1 VSVVT
6 SQTRRRWATVVA
18 GIVVLVSLPI
28 ATSAVSSVLAEHG
41 APAAA
46 NPTVLLRRA
55 LDSAGVPHTGLA
67 RSSGSLGLPDLP
79 QLTNV
84 AAVLGD
90 NTRTRVWWAGPQS
103 WRVDVLT
110 PTGEQG
116 IYDERGRT
124 VLWNYEQA
132 RLTEVIGTSPVRLPR
147 ADDLIPPQAA
157 RRLLAGVGVRDRLEV
172 LPERRSVAGLR
183 ADGLRIVPADRRSTI
198 GHIDVWVERG
208 QGLPVA
214 LDVVDTRG
222 VSALSSRFVDLELKA
237 PKPSAIRIPSAP
249 GVVHDSSDAP
259 DLAAR
264 IQQFSSRRLL
274 DLPDSLAGIAASSP
288 LDGAGTYGSGLVRFV
303 VLPLPGRL
311 PEQVLDA
318 ARSAGSTDLKL
329 PDGEAL
335 LVSSGLINLVV
346 ARTADQLR
354 SYLVTG
360 LVSDQLLK
368 AATAQLLRQ
377 PPPQWW
383 FP

>member
-18 GIVVLVSLPI
+18 GVVVLACLPI
-28 ATSAVSSVLAEHG
+28 ATSTVSSTIAERR
-41 APAAA
+41 APAGAA
-46 NPTVLLRRA
+46 VQTLLGRA
-55 LDSAGVPHTGLA
+55 LDSGRVPHSGLA
-67 RSSGSLGLPDLP
+67 QSSGTLGLPDLP
-79 QLTNV
+79 QLADV

-90 NTRTRVWWAGPQS
+90 RTRTRVWWAGPQS

-116 IYDERGRT
+116 IYADRGRT

-157 RRLLAGVGVRDRLEV
+157 RRLLAGVGSDDRLEA
-172 LPERRSVAGLR
+172 LPGRRSVAGVR
-183 ADGLRIVPADRRSTI
+183 AEGFRIVPADRRSTI
-198 GHIDVWVERG
+198 GHIDVWVDRG
-208 QGLPVA
+208 SGLPVS
-214 LDVVDTRG
+214 LDVVDHRG
-222 VSALSSRFVDLELKA
+222 VSALSTEFVDLRLAA
-237 PKPSAIRIPSAP
+237 PKPAVLRVPSAK

-259 DLAAR
+259 DLAVR

-274 DLPDSLAGIAASSP
+274 DLPDSLAAVPASAP
-288 LDGAGTYGSGLVRFV
+288 LDGAGSYGTGLVRFV

-311 PEQVLDA
+311 PEQIFDA
-318 ARSAGSTDLKL
+318 VRSAGSSDLKL
-329 PDGEAL
+329 PGGEAL

-346 ARTADQLR
+346 TRTLDQSR
-354 SYLVTG
+354 SYLLTG

-368 AATAQLLRQ
+368 AAAGQLLRQ
-377 PPPQWW
+377 PTREW